1 MWSQVITAWWVW
13 LVPIAFVAVLV
24 YVFNPK
30 RKKQFDAEARVPMDD
45 NGPEKPKP

>member
-1 MWSQVITAWWVW
+1 MWSEVIAAWWIW

-30 RKKQFDAEARVPMDD
+30 RKKAFEVEARVPIED
-45 NGPEKPKP
+45 NKPDKTAK